1 VTEATETSNTSGTT
15 RPRGEEPIHPK
26 PPSPAPA
33 ERTRLKGRSELALRL
48 LTAAVLVPLVVYI
61 IVLGGIPYLV
71 TVVLFVVLGQ
81 REFYALIEEKGAQ
94 PLVGLGLVAGGA
106 LPAVAFVGNEYHA
119 TLLLTASLL
128 GFMVAQLRKAQI
140 TEALASISGT
150 FFGVFYV
157 GWLLAHIVVLRRFF
171 QAAQSKYPTDDL
183 VFLGFT
189 PESGIFF
196 VIFTLA
202 VVIWC
207 DAGAY
212 FAGRAYG
219 RRKLAPRISPGKTVE
234 GALGGVLAGVLAGL
248 ATKLLFDRF
257 WPELSVAMPWS
268 AVIPFGIALS
278 VAGIVGDLVESLL
291 KRDAAV
297 KDAGAV
303 LPGMGGILD
312 RIDSPLI
319 ACPVAYYMLL
329 GYLYLRIG

>member
-1 VTEATETSNTSGTT
+1 MTEATDTTGTAGDET
-15 RPRGEEPIHPK
+15 IHPR
-26 PPSPAPA
+26 PATPAPEEKPRPKA
-33 ERTRLKGRSELALRL
+33 RSELALRL
-48 LTAAVLVPLVVYI
+48 LTAAVLVPVVVYI

-71 TVVLFVVLGQ
+71 TVIAFVLLGQ
-81 REFYALIEEKGAQ
+81 REFYTLIEEKGAQ

-119 TLLLTASLL
+119 TLLLTASVL

-157 GWLLAHIVVLRRFF
+157 GWLLSHIVVLRHFF
-171 QAAQSKYPTDDL
+171 EAAQSRYPTEGL
-183 VFLGFT
+183 VFLGIT

-212 FAGRAYG
+212 FAGHAYG
-219 RRKLAPRISPGKTVE
+219 QRKLAPQVSPGKTVE
-234 GALGGVLAGVLAGL
+234 GALGGVVAGVLAGL
-248 ATKLLFDRF
+248 VTKLVFDRF
-257 WPELSVAMPWS
+257 WPDLSAALPWS

-278 VAGIVGDLVESLL
+278 VVGIIGDLVESLL
-291 KRDAAV
+291 KRDAEV

-312 RIDSPLI
+312 RIDSPLL

-329 GYLYLRIG
+329 GYVYLRIA